1 MKQKL
6 FPPELMSSIMMGLIG
21 ALFLIGFLLV
31 MGAVGTETLSILEMI
46 TYGSAG
52 LFAMFLG
59 VVLAKKE
66 YEDLD

>member
-46 TYGSAG
+46 AYGSAG

-59 VVLAKKE
+59 VVLANKE